1 MGRGRYQEELPDT
14 PGREWLESD
23 VVVEAKEG
31 DCSQSGQG
39 GDGWRIPPLPALHT
53 HTPQP
58 LGFPVSRGSMVSSWD
73 FSQSLCIGTPC
84 FRAYLLQQVPHSCQS
99 GLSAIEGP
107 SLFSLLKAGTPKS
120 SSQQASDTPRG
131 LACLPVRPASPCP
144 LSPELFIPLPQ
155 TFACLYFFF
164 FFSWPPKS

>member
-1 MGRGRYQEELPDT
+1 MTEKATRSRTAGKDEGQEETAGEYLH
-14 PGREWLESD
+14 
-23 VVVEAKEG
+23 
-31 DCSQSGQG
+31 SQ
-39 GDGWRIPPLPALHT
+39 PCT

-73 FSQSLCIGTPC
+73 FSQSLYIGTPC

-107 SLFSLLKAGTPKS
+107 SLFSLLKAGTPES
-120 SSQQASDTPRG
+120 SSQQASDAPHG

-144 LSPELFIPLPQ
+144 SSPELFIPLPQ

-164 FFSWPPKS
+164 PGH